1 MENSKDLAVTVE
13 NTNLVEVVQ
22 LPVITQRLQLIS
34 EQIKAT
40 TAYVLSL
47 ECNEDTYKEIKKLR
61 AEMNKQYEELDTK
74 RKDAK
79 KAILAPYE
87 EFEQIFNLLV
97 RDVYKPAEKEISE
110 KISAVENELKQKKVD
125 EITDFFDEY
134 SKSKGIDFVAFGS
147 LSLKIGLS
155 TSVNKMKEAIRTA
168 IDKIVND
175 LILID
180 TQEHSAEILVEYK
193 KSLDVS
199 NAILVVKDR
208 HQAIEAEQQ
217 RAIQTKA
224 EQEEVAETVAKV
236 ESAIE
241 EFSAPTV
248 EETYESPEYTYK
260 TAFKVIGTLKQM
272 KALKK
277 FLEEGGYEYEQ
288 LTDTDC

>member
-1 MENSKDLAVTVE
+1 MENSKEIAVTAE

-34 EQIKAT
+34 EQIKET

-110 KISAVENELKQKKVD
+110 KISAVEDELKQKKID
-125 EITDFFDEY
+125 EITDYFNEY
-134 SKSKGIDFVAFGS
+134 TKAKGIDFVAFGS

-155 TSVNKMKEAIRTA
+155 TSVNKTKEAIRTT

-180 TQEHSAEILVEYK
+180 TQEYSAEILVEYK

-199 NAILVVKDR
+199 NAILIVKDR

-217 RAIQTKA
+217 RTIQTKA
-224 EQEEVAETVAKV
+224 EQKEVAETVAKV

-248 EETYESPEYTYK
+248 EETSEPPEYTYK

>member
-22 LPVITQRLQLIS
+22 LPIITQRLELIS
-34 EQIKAT
+34 ERIKEM

-47 ECNEDTYKEIKKLR
+47 ECNENTYKEIKKLR
-61 AEMNKQYEELDTK
+61 AEMNKQYEDLDK
-74 RKDAK
+74 IRKDVK

-87 EFEQIFNLLV
+87 EFEQKFNSLV
-97 RDVYKPAEKEISE
+97 RDVYKPAEMKISE
-110 KISAVENELKQKKVD
+110 KVSVVENELKQKKVD

-208 HQAIEAEQQ
+208 HQAIETEQQ
-217 RAIQTKA
+217 RVIQTKA
-224 EQEEVAETVAKV
+224 EQKEVAETVAKV

-248 EETYESPEYTYK
+248 EETSEPLEYTYK

-277 FLEEGGYEYEQ
+277 FLEEGGYKYEQ
-288 LTDTDC
+288 LTNTDC

>member
-1 MENSKDLAVTVE
+1 MENSKEIAVTAE

-34 EQIKAT
+34 EQIKET

-134 SKSKGIDFVAFGS
+134 SKAKGIDFVTFDS
-147 LSLKIGLS
+147 LNLKIGLS
-155 TSVNKMKEAIRTA
+155 SSVNKTKEAIRTT

-180 TQEHSAEILVEYK
+180 TQEYSAEILVEYK

-199 NAILVVKDR
+199 NAILIVKDR

-217 RAIQTKA
+217 RTIQTKA
-224 EQEEVAETVAKV
+224 EQKEVAETVAKV

-248 EETYESPEYTYK
+248 EETSEPPEYTYK

>member
-1 MENSKDLAVTVE
+1 MENSKEIAVTAE

-34 EQIKAT
+34 EQIKET

-87 EFEQIFNLLV
+87 EFEQIFNLFV

-134 SKSKGIDFVAFGS
+134 SKAKGIDFVTFDS
-147 LSLKIGLS
+147 LNLKIGLS
-155 TSVNKMKEAIRTA
+155 SSVNKTKEAIRTA

-199 NAILVVKDR
+199 NAILIVKDI

-217 RAIQTKA
+217 RTIQTKA
-224 EQEEVAETVAKV
+224 ELEEVAETVEKV
-236 ESAIE
+236 ENAIE
-241 EFSAPTV
+241 EFSAPKI
-248 EETYESPEYTYK
+248 EETTEIPEQTFE
-260 TAFKVIGTLKQM
+260 TAFKVKGTLEQLQK
-272 KALKK
+272 LKK
-277 FLEEGGYEYEQ
+277 FLKEGGYEYEQ
-288 LTDTDC
+288 LTDTDS